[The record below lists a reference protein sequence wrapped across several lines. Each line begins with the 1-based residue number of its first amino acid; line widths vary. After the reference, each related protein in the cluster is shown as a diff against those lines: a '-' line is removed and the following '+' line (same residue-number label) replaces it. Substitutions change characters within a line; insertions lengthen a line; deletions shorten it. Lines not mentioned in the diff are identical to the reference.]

1 MFPIPQ
7 PTRLILYAAVAS
19 LAALAIAW
27 ALWSFDPFNRRQ
39 RAETKAANAVAQSKV
54 TETVAR
60 AADTFHTETI
70 VIRERADRAVQTVQ
84 KAPGAG
90 DAIDPAVLSA
100 WADGLRDITAGA
112 ADRDGADK
120 P

>member
-1 MFPIPQ
+1 M
-7 PTRLILYAAVAS
+7 TRNRLVLSAAAACVALVV
-19 LAALAIAW
+19 LALLAW
-27 ALWSFDPFNRRQ
+27 NLDPFNRRQ

-90 DAIDPAVLSA
+90 DAIDPAVLAA

>member
-1 MFPIPQ
+1 M
-7 PTRLILYAAVAS
+7 
-19 LAALAIAW
+19 
-27 ALWSFDPFNRRQ
+27 
-39 RAETKAANAVAQSKV
+39 

-70 VIRERADRAVQTVQ
+70 VIRERADRAVETVQ

-100 WADGLRDITAGA
+100 WADGLRDITASA
-112 ADRDGADK
+112 ADRNGADQ